1 MTAAGSWEPAGQR
14 ARTGPRRRKAAVPA
28 ESREAEPQPRRAR
41 SHKAESHKA
50 RSRGQERRLRGSGSD
65 RGATPSEPSTNPAAP
80 EGGKRA
86 KRLVLAP
93 SRWSLRTRLLALL
106 IALLAAVS
114 ASIVGVTALVLRS
127 YLIHQV
133 DERVV
138 AVDSRWIKPPP
149 GDRPDS
155 LDGPSS
161 GPGIG
166 ENGNGA
172 AGDPSPSPDGQQRT
186 TSPPWK
192 GTPKQFLGQRG
203 QPPGA
208 IAARIV
214 AGEVENAVILQPGG
228 VIPQLPVT
236 MSAKL
241 TAVPVDDKPRTVSLG
256 SYGDFRVTA
265 RLTPDGSTVVISGL
279 SLNEVNATVNQL
291 ILIAGCVAGVGVLL
305 LGVAGA
311 VTVRRTLRP
320 LRRVVSTAAKVAELP
335 LDRGAVTLLV
345 RVPDVDTD
353 PRTEVGQVG
362 AALNHMLGHVGAA
375 LAARHAS
382 ETRVRQFVADAS
394 HELRTPLAAI
404 SGYAQLTRRIGDNVP
419 PEFAYALRRVE
430 SETKRMTALVEDLLL
445 LARLDSGR
453 PLEHGAVD
461 LSRLVVDVL
470 SDAHIAAPG
479 HRFSLSLPAEPVTV
493 SGDEARLHQVLANLL
508 ANTRTHT
515 PPGTSVTVALEIP
528 TVAVGGASSPPA
540 EEVRLSVT
548 DDGPGISAELLPN
561 VFERFARGDSSRSRA
576 GGSTGL
582 GLAIVAA
589 VVEAH
594 GGKLSVTSAPGRTT
608 FTVALPRT
616 VPTAAPMVAGVAGD
630 LSTAD
635 ALYAPDEACLADDLA
650 AQDDLYAATG
660 PDQVDD
666 RVPGPRRTEYA
677 STGFRPAV
685 QRADTEIAESPT
697 ADVTGT
703 FTGCAQFTAMESTGR
718 PGSLQP

>member
-1 MTAAGSWEPAGQR
+1 MTAAGSWEPAGHR
-14 ARTGPRRRKAAVPA
+14 ARTGPRRQKAAVPA
-28 ESREAEPQPRRAR
+28 EFREAEPQPRKAR
-41 SHKAESHKA
+41 SHKAESHRA
-50 RSRGQERRLRGSGSD
+50 RSQGQERRLRDSGSG
-65 RGATPSEPSTNPAAP
+65 RQAAPSEPSTSPAASK
-80 EGGKRA
+80 GHKRA

-127 YLIHQV
+127 YLVRQV

-138 AVDSRWIKPPP
+138 AVDRRWIKPSP

-155 LDGPSS
+155 LGGPPS
-161 GPGIG
+161 GTGIG
-166 ENGNGA
+166 ENGNADA
-172 AGDPSPSPDGQQRT
+172 ASQSPSSDGQQRPA
-186 TSPPWK
+186 SPPAWK

-208 IAARIV
+208 LAARIV
-214 AGEVENAVILQPGG
+214 GGEVENAVILEPGG
-228 VIPQLPVT
+228 VIPQLPVDVA
-236 MSAKL
+236 AKL

-265 RLTPDGSTVVISGL
+265 RLIPDGSTVVISGL
-279 SLNEVNATVNQL
+279 SLAEVNATVNQL

-305 LGVAGA
+305 LGVVGA

-320 LRRVVSTAAKVAELP
+320 LRRVASTAAKVAELP

-362 AALNHMLGHVGAA
+362 AALNHMLGHVSAA

-404 SGYAQLTRRIGDNVP
+404 SGYAQLTRRIGDDVP

-453 PLEHGAVD
+453 PLEHGSVD

-470 SDAHIAAPG
+470 SDAHIAAPR

-528 TVAVGGASSPPA
+528 TVAAGGASSPPA

-561 VFERFARGDSSRSRA
+561 VFERFARADSSRSRA

-594 GGKLSVTSAPGRTT
+594 GGKISVTSAPGRTT

-616 VPTAAPMVAGVAGD
+616 VPTAAPMVAGD
-630 LSTAD
+630 LSMAD
-635 ALYAPDEACLADDLA
+635 ALYAPDEACPADDPA
-650 AQDDLYAATG
+650 AQDDLYAPHQVEARG
-660 PDQVDD
+660 PA
-666 RVPGPRRTEYA
+666 RRRTEYA

-685 QRADTEIAESPT
+685 QRAESEIAQPPT

-703 FTGCAQFTAMESTGR
+703 FTGRAQFTAMESTGQGGR
-718 PGSLQP
+718 LQS